1 MESVPVFHVCM
12 VLAFIARTL
21 PPRVRSRGLWGA
33 DVRSVSEHGALSIRG
48 GPMAPKTRMV
58 TAPKL
63 YDGLLLVGNGY
74 GKLDGNCL
82 DSSPPVW

>member
-12 VLAFIARTL
+12 ALALIARTL

-74 GKLDGNCL
+74 GE
-82 DSSPPVW
+82 